1 MSLDLAPSDLFFL
14 VAGVALLLAA
24 WLPRV
29 AAGRSFSPPMVFV
42 GLGVLLGSLPLD
54 LPVLGL
60 PELGDASI
68 RATVEHVTEVVVIV
82 ALFGVGLAIDR
93 PFGWRRWR
101 TTWRLLGIAMP
112 VSIAVVA
119 ALGWGIAGLLPASA
133 LLLGAVLAP
142 TDPVLASEVQVGAP
156 SADGRQDEDEV
167 RFALTSEAGLN
178 DGLAFPF
185 VYAGVFLATA
195 GVATWGAGWLA
206 WEVAGKVVIGVAV
219 GLGSGWLLA
228 RLTFARPAR
237 ILRFAETAEALV
249 ALAAVFLA
257 YGAAEVVGGYGFLA
271 VFVAALALR
280 AYEREHDY
288 HRVLHEFVDQIE
300 RLLTLAVLLVLG
312 YASADGLLAALT
324 AGSVAVAVALVVV
337 VRPAIGWLSLGG
349 CGLSPGERWA
359 VAFFGVRGI
368 GSFYYLAYAAGQ
380 TALAQYDQL
389 WSTVALTVL
398 ISVVVHGVTAGPAMA
413 RLDRARADVSS
424 AG

>member
-1 MSLDLAPSDLFFL
+1 MSLDLSASDVFFL
-14 VAGVALLLAA
+14 VAGIALLLAA
-24 WLPRV
+24 WLPRI

-42 GLGVLLGSLPLD
+42 AIGVLLGSLPLD

-60 PELGDASI
+60 TELSQDTVRAS
-68 RATVEHVTEVVVIV
+68 VEHVTEVVVIV

-101 TTWRLLGIAMP
+101 STWRLLGVAMP
-112 VSIAVVA
+112 LTIGVVA
-119 ALGWGIAGLLPASA
+119 VLGWGVAGLLPASA

-156 SADGRQDEDEV
+156 SDDGPGDEDEV

-185 VYAGVFLATA
+185 VYAGVFLTTS
-195 GVATWGAGWLA
+195 GVAAWGADWLA
-206 WEVAGKVVIGVAV
+206 WEVVGKVVIGVAV
-219 GLGSGWLLA
+219 GLGSGWVLA

-237 ILRFAETAEALV
+237 VLRFAETAEALV

-271 VFVAALALR
+271 VFVAALTLR
-280 AYEREHDY
+280 AYEREHEY

-312 YASADGLLAALT
+312 YASADGLLSALT
-324 AGSVAVAVALVVV
+324 PGSVLVALALVLV
-337 VRPAIGWLSLGG
+337 VRPLVGWMSLAR
-349 CGLSPGERWA
+349 CRLERGERWA
-359 VAFFGVRGI
+359 IAFFGVRGI

-398 ISVVVHGVTAGPAMA
+398 ISVVVHGVTAGPAMS
-413 RLDRARADVSS
+413 RLDRARGV
-424 AG
+424 AGET